1 MSDSRQRLID
11 ASTRLFLGG
20 SFHKIGIAEICT
32 EADVNKGTFYH
43 FFPSKL
49 ELLLEVIDLYASEM
63 FAKLDEL
70 AKSDVSPAQKLRGI
84 FLVPQRDNEAW
95 KAEHGSAPGC
105 FLGNVILELGA
116 NEPDVRAKAKAA
128 LSRWN
133 TAIVPIVEEFFKAEK
148 IYNLDAK
155 DAAEILIG
163 MAQGANVM
171 AKAKNDPKVFR
182 AYAKL
187 AVELIRA
194 VANPR

>member
-128 LSRWN
+128 LARWN
-133 TAIVPIVEEFFKAEK
+133 TAIVEEFFRAEK